1 MDIKGYQW
9 DVLDYIVGI
18 CDGIFYGDIMEHRTN
33 NRAGWLYV
41 VVSIH
46 DTMYDDLT
54 NIRAS
59 AEEAIGQKGS
69 IPMWGCRST

>member
-1 MDIKGYQW
+1 
-9 DVLDYIVGI
+9 
-18 CDGIFYGDIMEHRTN
+18 MEHRTN